1 MNKNIKLLLGASS
14 LAIAAIAG
22 AALQGCSSGTS
33 SNNPIP
39 EAGASSF
46 AGATSSGGAP
56 SAGAPSAGAPSAG
69 APAGG
74 AESSAGSGGSS
85 AGAANAGAGGALAG
99 AGGAGGSSGA
109 AGGGGASGSGGAAAT
124 TFTLQTA
131 GALGQVMGTAAG
143 LTLYVFKSDTPSTTS
158 PMSACT
164 GACLG
169 TWPPYYGNPV
179 TVPSA
184 LMASDF
190 NSFSNAGTMQSTYMG
205 WPLYT
210 FSGDTAPGQATGDM
224 VNQFFAVKIP
234 FTPPK

>member
-14 LAIAAIAG
+14 LAFVAITG
-22 AALQGCSSGTS
+22 AALQGCSSDTS

-46 AGATSSGGAP
+46 AGATSSGGA
-56 SAGAPSAGAPSAG
+56 SAGAASAGAPSAG

-85 AGAANAGAGGALAG
+85 AGEANAGAGGAMVG
-99 AGGAGGSSGA
+99 TSGAGGSSGA

-124 TFTLQTA
+124 AFTLQTA

-164 GACLG
+164 AGCLG
-169 TWPPYYGNPV
+169 TWPAYYGNPV

-210 FSGDTAPGQATGDM
+210 FTGDTAPGQASGDM
-224 VNQFFAVKIP
+224 LNSFFAVKIP